1 MTQPFVENA
10 ATFRTVLN
18 LEAGSGYANRAVIG
32 GLDKLVARWISQV
45 SPGHDYFLAH
55 PQLKALL
62 LGMPSYAEKNIDE
75 RRKWVDLVL
84 RELDRAEIPHKV
96 KAQTG
101 KAPLQKAKATAS
113 GKAGPIAAAT
123 ESLDLPASRIKG
135 VGDAVGARLAKLGV
149 VNIRDLLYFFPRRFM
164 DFSRRSTVS
173 TLETGKE
180 QTIFV
185 DVWEARQVMLGR
197 MKSSEAVLGDETGNV
212 RAVWFNQPWVARQLK
227 VNARI
232 ALSGRVGEFNY
243 GKVFENP
250 EWEIVEDR
258 ELLHTG
264 RLVPVYPLTG
274 GLFPRQVRA
283 VVRNALDEYLRV
295 LPEFLPLPVRQR
307 CGLMDLRDAV
317 MQAHYP
323 SDYAAQNK
331 SRQRLAFD
339 ELFLLQIGV
348 LNKKRDWQE
357 EQPGRGFH
365 IKRED
370 IQGFIRTLPFRLTQS
385 QVRVIDEICR
395 DLEREVPMSRLLQG
409 DVGSGKTV
417 VATVA
422 LLAAVTNG
430 CQGALMAPTEIL
442 AEQHFST
449 LQQLLSAISEESSL
463 ESNICVFKGIMGR
476 DVRIVLLTGSLAA
489 ADKARTHELI
499 KRGSVDIVV
508 GTHALVQKEVKF
520 ASLGLVVIDE
530 QHRFGVLQRSA
541 LKQKGYNP
549 HLLVMTATPIPRTL
563 ALTLFGDLDISTI
576 DEMPAG
582 RRTIKT
588 RWLKP
593 EDRQRAYNFINK
605 QAAEGR
611 QSFIICPLI
620 EESESLDVKAAVA
633 EYKRLSS
640 EVFPDL
646 RLGLLHGRM
655 KNADKESVMRDFK
668 AGRLDILVSTSVVE
682 VGIDVPNA
690 TVMLVEAADRFGLS
704 QLHQFRGR
712 VGRGESQS
720 YCILLSEN
728 PSEYGQE
735 RLKAIEELTDG
746 FALAEKDLELR
757 GPGEFFG
764 TRQSGLPDLKMAR
777 LSDTRL
783 LEMARREAR
792 IIFEK
797 DPKLSSAE
805 NGLLALEYHRIWH
818 KSIENN

>member
-1 MTQPFVENA
+1 
-10 ATFRTVLN
+10 
-18 LEAGSGYANRAVIG
+18 LEAKSGYANRAVIG
-32 GLDKLVARWISQV
+32 GLDKFVARWISQGQ
-45 SPGHDYFLAH
+45 PGHDYFLSC
-55 PQLKALL
+55 PQLKTLL
-62 LGMPSYAEKNIDE
+62 LRPPAYAEKSIDE
-75 RRKWVDLVL
+75 RQKWVELVL
-84 RELDRAEIPHKV
+84 RELDRAESPRRGT
-96 KAQTG
+96 AQPG
-101 KAPLQKAKATAS
+101 KAPAQKIKGIVTEKPKSRPAEV
-113 GKAGPIAAAT
+113 
-123 ESLDLPASRIKG
+123 ESLDRPASGVKG
-135 VGDAVGARLAKLGV
+135 VGGTIAARLARLGIV
-149 VNIRDLLYFFPRRFM
+149 SIRDLLYFFPRRFM
-164 DFSRRSTVS
+164 DFSRRCTVS

-197 MKSSEAVLGDETGNV
+197 MKSTEAVLGDETGNV
-212 RAVWFNQPWVARQLK
+212 RAVWFNQPWVAKQLK
-227 VNARI
+227 VNAKI
-232 ALSGRVGEFNY
+232 AVSGRVGEFNY

-250 EWEIVEDR
+250 EWEMLDDK

-264 RLVPVYPLTG
+264 RLVPVYPLTS

-283 VVRNALDEYLRV
+283 VVRNALDEYLTA
-295 LPEFLPLPVRQR
+295 LHEFLPSPVRQR

-323 SDYAAQNK
+323 PDYASQNK

-339 ELFLLQIGV
+339 ELFLLQLGV

-357 EQPGRGFH
+357 EQPGRRFH
-365 IKRED
+365 IQREY
-370 IQGFIRTLPFRLTQS
+370 IQGFIGALPFKLTS
-385 QVRVIDEICR
+385 AQVKVIDEISG

-449 LQQLLSAISEESSL
+449 LQKLLSAVSKESSM

-476 DVRIVLLTGSLAA
+476 EIRVALLTGSLASG
-489 ADKARTHELI
+489 DKAGTQGLI

-508 GTHALVQKEVKF
+508 GTHALVQREVKF
-520 ASLGLVVIDE
+520 AALGLAVIDE

-582 RRTIKT
+582 RRIIKT

-593 EDRQRAYNFINK
+593 EDRQRAYNFIKK
-605 QAAEGR
+605 QAGEGH

-620 EESESLDVKAAVA
+620 EESESLDARAAVA

-655 KNADKESVMRDFK
+655 KSADKEAVMHDFK
-668 AGRLDILVSTSVVE
+668 DGRLDILVSTSVVE

-720 YCILLSEN
+720 YCILMSEN

-792 IIFEK
+792 VIFEK
-797 DPKLSSAE
+797 DPKLSAAE

>member
-1 MTQPFVENA
+1 MTQLYGESA
-10 ATFRTVLN
+10 ATIRTVLN

-32 GLDKLVARWISQV
+32 GLDKFVARLISQNP
-45 SPGHDYFLAH
+45 PGRDYFLSR
-55 PQLKALL
+55 PQFITLL
-62 LGMPSYAEKNIDE
+62 LGTSSYAEKNINE
-75 RRKWVDLVL
+75 RQQWVELVL
-84 RELDRAEIPHKV
+84 RELDRADISPEDKT
-96 KAQTG
+96 QTAAPSQKM
-101 KAPLQKAKATAS
+101 KAP
-113 GKAGPIAAAT
+113 GKAGPFAVAT
-123 ESLDLPASRIKG
+123 ESLELPASRIKG
-135 VGDAVGARLAKLGV
+135 IGDAVAARLARLGV
-149 VNIRDLLYFFPRRFM
+149 ISIRDLLYFFPRRFM
-164 DFSRRSTVS
+164 DFSRRCTVS
-173 TLETGKE
+173 ALETGKE

-197 MKSSEAVLGDETGNV
+197 MKSSEAILGDETGNV
-212 RAVWFNQPWVARQLK
+212 RAVWFNQPWVGKQLK
-227 VNARI
+227 VNTKI
-232 ALSGRVGEFNY
+232 AVSGRVSQFNY

-250 EWEIVEDR
+250 EWEVVDDR

-264 RLVPVYPLTG
+264 RLVPVYPLTS

-283 VVRNALDEYLRV
+283 VVRKALDEYLGA
-295 LPEFLPLPVRQR
+295 LPEFLPLTVRQR
-307 CGLMDLRDAV
+307 CRLMDLRDAV

-357 EQPGRGFH
+357 EQPGRGFR
-365 IKRED
+365 IKRKE
-370 IQGFIRTLPFRLTQS
+370 IQGFVQALPFKLTAA
-385 QVRVIDEICR
+385 QVRIIDEICG

-417 VATVA
+417 VATIA

-449 LQQLLSAISEESSL
+449 LQKLLSAISEDSNA

-476 DVRIVLLTGSLAA
+476 EIRIVLLTGSLSA
-489 ADKARTHELI
+489 ADKSRTHELV

-508 GTHALVQKEVKF
+508 GTHALVQREVKF
-520 ASLGLVVIDE
+520 ASLGLAVIDE

-582 RRTIKT
+582 RLTIRT

-593 EDRQRAYNFINK
+593 EDRQRAYNFIKK
-605 QAAEGR
+605 QAAGGY

-620 EESESLDVKAAVA
+620 EESESLEVKAAVA

-640 EVFPDL
+640 EIFPDL

-668 AGRLDILVSTSVVE
+668 AGQMDILVSTSVVE

-712 VGRGESQS
+712 VGRGEVQS

-746 FALAEKDLELR
+746 FALAERDLELR

-764 TRQSGLPDLKMAR
+764 TRQSGLPDLKMAK

-783 LEMARREAR
+783 LEMARREAI

-797 DPKLSSAE
+797 DPGLSAAE